1 MRSGPIAV
9 AYAADEAAAA
19 RCPRPGHAAGNVRGT
34 CSRSAGLLLDEEE
47 RSTGA
52 TDGRLVVDEGLAG
65 NADRLLDR
73 LRAVHGG
80 PV

>member
-1 MRSGPIAV
+1 MPA
-9 AYAADEAAAA
+9 
-19 RCPRPGHAAGNVRGT
+19 PRPRRRQRVGYLFQER
-34 CSRSAGLLLDEEE
+34 RLLLDEEE

>member
-1 MRSGPIAV
+1 
-9 AYAADEAAAA
+9 
-19 RCPRPGHAAGNVRGT
+19 VRGT

>member
-1 MRSGPIAV
+1 MPA
-9 AYAADEAAAA
+9 
-19 RCPRPGHAAGNVRGT
+19 RPGHAAGNVRGT

-73 LRAVHGG
+73 LWKLDTLADTGELFDAMAFES
-80 PV
+80 